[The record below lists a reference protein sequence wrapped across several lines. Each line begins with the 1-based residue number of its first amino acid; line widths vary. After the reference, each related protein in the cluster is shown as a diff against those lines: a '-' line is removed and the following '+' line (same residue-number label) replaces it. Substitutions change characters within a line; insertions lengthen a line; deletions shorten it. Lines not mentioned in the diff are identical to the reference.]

1 MGNQNVVLMKG
12 ENNISSGEKNVAL
25 ELNYRNG
32 DQRLDVKVFF
42 AKAWHDIINGFGYVL
57 HPFRRKIKVNLNKSC
72 IYLANN
78 GVHLTRI
85 RKRKTRIDHIVH
97 RHFVDVVT
105 GAEFCEYNKCENA
118 IPFTKTIDGKNRIHG
133 VIDSPI
139 NYLTSEE
146 YINLNASST
155 SNEEKLAIIYSM
167 LQRANEEYI
176 DESKVLSKKR

>member
-1 MGNQNVVLMKG
+1 MKNQNAVLMKG
-12 ENNISSGEKNVAL
+12 ENSTYSGEKNVAL

-32 DQRLDVKVFF
+32 EQRLDVKVFF

-57 HPFRRKIKVNLNKSC
+57 HPFRRKVKVNLNKSC
-72 IYLANN
+72 IYFANN
-78 GVHLTRI
+78 SVHLTTI
-85 RKRKTRIDHIVH
+85 RKRKTPYDRLVH
-97 RHFVDVVT
+97 RHFIDVVT
-105 GAEFCEYNKCENA
+105 GAEFCEYNECKNA
-118 IPFTKTIDGKNRIHG
+118 IPFTETIGDKKRIHG

-146 YINLNASST
+146 YINLNESST

-176 DESKVLSKKR
+176 DEAKVLSKTL